1 MCRAISWRPTQLLK
15 HVEKAVKQNKRLD
28 IAVLGTGSSALG
40 GAEGAGKAYP
50 ARLQAAL
57 ERRLPGVTV
66 NVVSQAKMRQT
77 TADMA
82 KTLDKLLIDAKP
94 TLVLWQT
101 GTVDAMRGIDPGR
114 IPVNARRRCG
124 EAAGR

>member
-1 MCRAISWRPTQLLK
+1 MTTVLTRTVTLTWRCRFPWPRERARRSLKSCDVPSYFVATDAALK

-57 ERRLPGVTV
+57 GAPSSSGH
-66 NVVSQAKMRQT
+66 
-77 TADMA
+77 
-82 KTLDKLLIDAKP
+82 
-94 TLVLWQT
+94 
-101 GTVDAMRGIDPGR
+101 G
-114 IPVNARRRCG
+114 
-124 EAAGR
+124 